1 MAKAKAQAEREN
13 EDVHIRKMQAESEQR
28 RKRNIAAINAIFM
41 HLSTSLSAA
50 AKNPRQVVIFIGYA
64 SLLASSIFLARE
76 ASRLIRSIIEA
87 TIGKPQLIRET
98 TRKTMPWSLFSY
110 VFQLLYYLIPWMDRG
125 DSTSIED
132 SFDDLIL
139 PQELKERVID
149 LAHSARNARRH
160 NAPFR
165 HVLLY
170 GVSCFAF
177 IYSYHML
184 LVELLTSF
192 PSLYQP
198 PGTGKTMV
206 AKKLAKIIGL
216 DYALMSG
223 GDVSPLGK
231 LLTDFLSTWY
241 V

>member
-231 LLTDFLSTWY
+231 
-241 V
+241 